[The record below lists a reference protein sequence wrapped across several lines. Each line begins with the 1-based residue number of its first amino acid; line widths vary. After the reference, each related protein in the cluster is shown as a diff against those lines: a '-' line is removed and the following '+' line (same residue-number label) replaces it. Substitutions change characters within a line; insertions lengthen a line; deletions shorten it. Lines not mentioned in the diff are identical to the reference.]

1 MSKPHQGCLR
11 SFSIIIVVTAITLW
25 GLISAFAQTAVRPCI
40 GTTAGDQSNCRPIDN
55 GFPLPV
61 TGAVSGGGGTQVQVI
76 STASTN
82 STSVKASAGTL
93 YDITAINTNAATA
106 YLKFYD
112 KASAPTCASD
122 TVLGTYPL
130 VQNIPV
136 VMPSWTG
143 KAFSLG
149 IGLCITGGIAAND
162 NTNATTGIAVSLTY
176 K

>member
-1 MSKPHQGCLR
+1 MKNFIAAILLILGL
-11 SFSIIIVVTAITLW
+11 VTST
-25 GLISAFAQTAVRPCI
+25 FAQTAVRPCI
-40 GTTAGDQSNCRPIDN
+40 GTTAGDQSNCRPIDSGN
-55 GFPLPV
+55 PFPV
-61 TGAVSGGGGTQVQVI
+61 TAAVSGGGGTQTQVI
-76 STASTN
+76 SAASTN
-82 STSVKASAGTL
+82 ATSVKASAGTL

-130 VQNIPV
+130 VQNVPV
-136 VMPSWTG
+136 VMPSWAG